1 MKPERVAWH
10 AETPAPMK
18 KYDSRCREDRISRS
32 IWAENVTRRDR
43 DAEKRRRIENLKRV
57 YPEKPLY
64 EIMRMLR
71 TV

>member
-1 MKPERVAWH
+1 
-10 AETPAPMK
+10 MK

-32 IWAENVTRRDR
+32 IWMENVTRRDR

-57 YPEKPLY
+57 YPEKSLY

-71 TV
+71 TC

>member
-32 IWAENVTRRDR
+32 IWMENVTRRDR

-57 YPEKPLY
+57 YPEKSLY

-71 TV
+71 TC